1 MGGLLGLIIMGFM
14 IWVLIE
20 LRKEK
25 REHLAATQAAY
36 EHNLARLKEDPTNP
50 ELKRRTVTL
59 GRAYSSLT
67 RNKQGVAVY
76 DEVALSNDISS
87 ACAAVSVPPS
97 SAATSSPEDRL
108 SKLSDLRS
116 RGLVS
121 EEEYQAQRKRILS
134 EL

>member
-67 RNKQGVAVY
+67 RNKQGVAAY
-76 DEVALSNDISS
+76 DEVALSNDISL

-97 SAATSSPEDRL
+97 SAATSS
-108 SKLSDLRS
+108 
-116 RGLVS
+116 
-121 EEEYQAQRKRILS
+121 
-134 EL
+134 